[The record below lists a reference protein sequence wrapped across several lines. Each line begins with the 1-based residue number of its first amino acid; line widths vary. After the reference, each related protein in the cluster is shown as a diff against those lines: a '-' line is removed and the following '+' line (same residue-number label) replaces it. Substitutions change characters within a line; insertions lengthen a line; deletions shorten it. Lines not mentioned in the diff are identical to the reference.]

1 MDETEVIENGVINNG
16 IIHHEEK
23 PFLVKSEQM
32 VGVHKVESESE
43 AITYLESELENDSC
57 YMDVALG
64 DLDLEKFAMGYGK
77 LFLKINDEF
86 HSHPI
91 TMMNGTM
98 EDVYES
104 EGIKSHMRESMIEEY
119 GDIHSFE
126 NGHSESHEPMN
137 RKQRRRLGLTA
148 STALKNAPTAIVRN
162 KNKDK
167 RARKKRS
174 SV

>member
-1 MDETEVIENGVINNG
+1 MDETEIIDNGVIANG
-16 IIHHEEK
+16 IIHHENK
-23 PFLVKSEQM
+23 PFFVKSEQM
-32 VGVHKVESESE
+32 VSVHKVESEDE

-86 HSHPI
+86 HSHSI

-104 EGIKSHMRESMIEEY
+104 EGIKDHMRESMIEEY
-119 GDIHSFE
+119 GDIHSYE
-126 NGHSESHEPMN
+126 NGHSEGHGPMN

-148 STALKNAPTAIVRN
+148 STTPKNESTAIVRN

-167 RARKKRS
+167 RSRRKRKGA
-174 SV
+174 

>member
-1 MDETEVIENGVINNG
+1 MEETEVVIDNGVI
-16 IIHHEEK
+16 HHDDK

-32 VGVHKVESESE
+32 VGVHKVDSEDE
-43 AITYLESELENDSC
+43 AINYLESELENDSC
-57 YMDVALG
+57 YMDVAIG

-91 TMMNGTM
+91 TLMNGTM
-98 EDVYES
+98 EDVYNS
-104 EGIKSHMRESMIEEY
+104 EGISEHMRTQMVEEY
-119 GDIHSFE
+119 QNI
-126 NGHSESHEPMN
+126 HSESHEPMN

-148 STALKNAPTAIVRN
+148 STTPKNDPTAIVHN

-167 RARKKRS
+167 RSRRKRK
-174 SV
+174 

>member
-1 MDETEVIENGVINNG
+1 MDEAEVIEIDNGVF
-16 IIHHEEK
+16 HHEEK

-32 VGVHKVESESE
+32 VSVHKVNSEDE

-64 DLDLEKFAMGYGK
+64 DLYLEEFATGYGK

-91 TMMNGTM
+91 TIMNGTM

-104 EGIKSHMRESMIEEY
+104 EGIKEHMRDVTYENYS
-119 GDIHSFE
+119 DIHSYE
-126 NGHSESHEPMN
+126 NPHSESHKPMN
-137 RKQRRRLGLTA
+137 RKQRRRLGLNT
-148 STALKNAPTAIVRN
+148 STTPKNAPNAIIRN

-167 RARKKRS
+167 RSRRKRKGA
-174 SV
+174 